1 MIYTKYK
8 DTDGFESVT
17 IIGFTKGCV
26 ECNYRLRI
34 AAGKSINSTLQ
45 SVRNNAWDNETLEL
59 PGNEIVNINRS
70 KTDRKWM
77 TYLQIA
83 ENSSVCELQDN
94 CNRYQICKENDN
106 LNYPFNCN
114 SKCTYDE
121 CGDYGYC
128 LLHPSGNTRCICLP
142 DTVFEHYSDS
152 CLKSS
157 DLTNILA
164 VTAGLGGAVIIV
176 IIVVIVCVCKKR
188 RTTKKTHSNTRH
200 NRVYGSA
207 ISMPT
212 RMENLRA
219 NRAYNIRERA
229 DRGPPRREHMVGSSE
244 NERPAAYYNGW
255 ESISD
260 QPAAPPRMYLPM
272 EIWDSPRDYHTS
284 AAIEQRRPQYVEP
297 GDAYRLLDTENQLYI
312 RRPRLSTQH
321 SDMFGYRE
329 RFV

>member
-1 MIYTKYK
+1 MIYTKYN

-17 IIGFTKGCV
+17 IIGFTNGSV
-26 ECNYRLRI
+26 ECNYRLRF
-34 AAGKSINSTLQ
+34 AAGRSKDSILQ
-45 SVRNNAWDNETLEL
+45 AVKHNTWDNETLKL
-59 PGNEIVNINRS
+59 HGQPVSVNLN
-70 KTDRKWM
+70 KTKEKREFDLDR
-77 TYLQIA
+77 A
-83 ENSSVCELQDN
+83 ENASMCDLQDN
-94 CNRYQICKENDN
+94 CNEYQSCEDGDK
-106 LNYPFNCN
+106 LSGPFICN
-114 SKCTYDE
+114 SKCTYDV

-176 IIVVIVCVCKKR
+176 IVVVIVYVCKKR

-200 NRVYGSA
+200 NRVYGSE

-219 NRAYNIRERA
+219 NRAYNIGERA
-229 DRGPPRREHMVGSSE
+229 DRGPTRHEHMMGSSE

-284 AAIEQRRPQYVEP
+284 AVHEQRRPQYVEP

-312 RRPRLSTQH
+312 RRPRLSTRH